1 MPKPFMTYEQQIQ
14 KLKDKHLVIEDEGF
28 AKDILH
34 RKGYFALISGYK
46 NLFKN
51 PTTRDYWDGTRFEDI
66 VALYRFDERLRE
78 LTLRHLLHVE
88 RHVRSAL
95 SYAFCD
101 CFGDAQTAYL
111 DRNNYHLI
119 SRKRKSEV
127 DRLIDWYLKPPVT
140 KGSSH
145 PYVEHNRVQ
154 HGNVPLWVLVNALS
168 FGTLSKMYEFQKPQ
182 IQTDISHEFEG
193 INERQLGQC
202 LQVLTNYRNVCAHN
216 ERLFSYR
223 CAKNEIPDLP
233 IHGKLGITKKGSQYI
248 YGKRDFFAVVVS
260 FRYLL
265 PNEEFKEFKAQLAKL
280 IDKAVEENQRISETT
295 LLAEMGFPVNWKMIT
310 RYKKI

>member
-14 KLKDKHLVIEDEGF
+14 KLKGKHLVIEDEEF
-28 AKDILH
+28 AKGILH
-34 RKGYFALISGYK
+34 RKSYFALISGYK

-51 PTTRDYWDGTRFEDI
+51 PTTRNYWDGTRFEDI
-66 VALYRFDERLRE
+66 VALYQFDESLRE
-78 LTLRHLLHVE
+78 LTLRYLLHVE
-88 RHVRSAL
+88 RHIRSAL

-101 CFGDAQTAYL
+101 CFGETQTTYL
-111 DRNNYHLI
+111 DRNNYYLVDQMREI
-119 SRKRKSEV
+119 EV
-127 DRLIDWYLKPPVT
+127 DKLIDRYLKPPVT

-223 CAKNEIPDLP
+223 CAKNEIPDFP
-233 IHGKLGITKKGSQYI
+233 IHRKLGITKKGSQYI
-248 YGKRDFFAVVVS
+248 CGKRDFFAVVIS

-295 LLAEMGFPVNWKMIT
+295 LLAEMGFPENWKMIT